1 MSDRL
6 YCPTC
11 GVQRTGP
18 TCTNCGYDFVEATTM
33 PVVRQS
39 RGINPASLALGIIGL
54 LIVAVIVLAVLGA
67 DLPRPFVGSL

>member
-18 TCTNCGYDFVEATTM
+18 TCSNCGYDFVELSTIPAATLSRRVH
-33 PVVRQS
+33 PVL
-39 RGINPASLALGIIGL
+39 PAVGIIGL
-54 LIVAVIVLAVLGA
+54 MSLAVIVLAVLW
-67 DLPRPFVGSL
+67 R